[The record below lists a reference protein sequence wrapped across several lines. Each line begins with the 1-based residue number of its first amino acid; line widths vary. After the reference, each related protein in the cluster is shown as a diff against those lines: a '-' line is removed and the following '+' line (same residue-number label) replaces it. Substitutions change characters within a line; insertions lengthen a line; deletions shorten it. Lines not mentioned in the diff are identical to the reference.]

1 MIGRW
6 YSCLDHLFDT
16 SQFIVWHKT
25 NPAPKIFKAG
35 FLNSCE
41 MIFCCWNKRHTWNFI
56 SQQEMHNFVESPICM
71 RPERLNSPKHP
82 AQKPVSILKKMITI
96 ATNPGDIVF
105 DPFMGVGSSG
115 AAALALGRKYIGFE
129 IDRSYFDAAY
139 NRLNENDYTT
149 RNTI

>member
-1 MIGRW
+1 
-6 YSCLDHLFDT
+6 
-16 SQFIVWHKT
+16 
-25 NPAPKIFKAG
+25 
-35 FLNSCE
+35 
-41 MIFCCWNKRHTWNFI
+41 
-56 SQQEMHNFVESPICM
+56 
-71 RPERLNSPKHP
+71 
-82 AQKPVSILKKMITI
+82 MITI

>member
-1 MIGRW
+1 M
-6 YSCLDHLFDT
+6 Y
-16 SQFIVWHKT
+16 
-25 NPAPKIFKAG
+25 APGKAE
-35 FLNSCE
+35 LAQAPC
-41 MIFCCWNKRHTWNFI
+41 
-56 SQQEMHNFVESPICM
+56 
-71 RPERLNSPKHP
+71 PK
-82 AQKPVSILKKMITI
+82 ACFNIEKMITI